1 MVFSIFFIFRVKDY
15 YMKID
20 GIDKKIIRNLVK
32 DARTPILTI
41 AREVGISGAAIH
53 QRLRKLE
60 KSKLIDGY
68 SMKIN
73 PTTIGYTTVSFTGIH
88 LEPSAVLSS
97 IIKRL
102 KEIPEVIESHYVTGN
117 YSVLVKIICKNN
129 DDLMRV
135 LETKIQQI
143 NGVSKI
149 ETFVSLQQQ
158 IDRQIH
164 I

>member
-1 MVFSIFFIFRVKDY
+1 MFSIFFIFKGKVRK
-15 YMKID
+15 MKID
-20 GIDKKIIRNLVK
+20 GIYKKIIRNLVK
-32 DARTPILTI
+32 DARIPILTI

-60 KSKLIDGY
+60 KEKLIVGY
-68 SMKIN
+68 HLKIN
-73 PTTIGYTTVSFTGIH
+73 HSSIGYNTTSFVGIY
-88 LEPSAVLSS
+88 LEPTAVLSS
-97 IIKRL
+97 IIKRI
-102 KEIPEVIESHYVTGN
+102 KEIPEVLESHYTTGK
-117 YSVLVKIICKNN
+117 YSIFVKVLCKNN
-129 DDLMRV
+129 QDLIRI

-149 ETFVSLQQQ
+149 ETFISLDQQ